1 MGIKTLEELAPW
13 IAIAFTLALSILVP
27 LFTQIANNRFQLKMQ
42 KNKEEQDRRN
52 KALDEKRSIYSDFL
66 HNVGASI
73 TYSTKDNLDIA
84 GASIQKMYLVC
95 PQEWWKDLDELY
107 SYVRKY
113 EWGNAENKL
122 KELNKLVAKEY
133 LLDTQKNEEDK
144 RHARKKVKDNDR
156 K

>member
-1 MGIKTLEELAPW
+1 M
-13 IAIAFTLALSILVP
+13 S
-27 LFTQIANNRFQLKMQ
+27 
-42 KNKEEQDRRN
+42 
-52 KALDEKRSIYSDFL
+52 
-66 HNVGASI
+66 
-73 TYSTKDNLDIA
+73 A
-84 GASIQKMYLVC
+84 GVVERPY
-95 PQEWWKDLDELY
+95 ELY

-144 RHARKKVKDNDR
+144 RRARKKVKDNDR

>member
-52 KALDEKRSIYSDFL
+52 KALDEKRSIYADFL

-113 EWGNAENKL
+113 EWGKAENKL

-133 LLDTQKNEEDK
+133 LLDIQKNEEDK